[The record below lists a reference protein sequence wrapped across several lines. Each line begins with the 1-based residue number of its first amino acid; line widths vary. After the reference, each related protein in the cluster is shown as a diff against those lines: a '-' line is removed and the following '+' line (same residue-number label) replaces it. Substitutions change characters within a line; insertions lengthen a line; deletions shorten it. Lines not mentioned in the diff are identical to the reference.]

1 MKRHKLAPVSAGS
14 KKDEWV
20 GFHFDFDLKT
30 ILPAPNRISLFD
42 LKGDMQ
48 KGKKRTVRSL
58 RTRVSSRPAKR
69 VLSVELLWNP
79 TKKKPTE
86 SNYTLR
92 FWFFLGGIFSSRDRG
107 RRVSA
112 RTRWAC
118 ARGRRRRRR
127 TWTWRGRRRP
137 ARRSC
142 SCSWRWPCR
151 ARRPKRRTNAAAP
164 TTSAWRW
171 PWPRATPRT
180 PPGTK
185 TASTQLPSTPDAV
198 HPNGNHHSPAWI
210 YSVLPVFFNLRRF

>member
-92 FWFFLGGIFSSRDRG
+92 FWFFWGGFQFTGSRSESFGSDSMGMR
-107 RRVSA
+107 S
-112 RTRWAC
+112 
-118 ARGRRRRRR
+118 
-127 TWTWRGRRRP
+127 RP
-137 ARRSC
+137 
-142 SCSWRWPCR
+142 
-151 ARRPKRRTNAAAP
+151 AAAP
-164 TTSAWRW
+164 SDLDLARPQTAGEEELQLQLALAMSREEAEKEDERRRSDDVRLALAMAQSNAEDAARYKNSLNSTAIYTRC
-171 PWPRATPRT
+171 RAP
-180 PPGTK
+180 K
-185 TASTQLPSTPDAV
+185 WEPS
-198 HPNGNHHSPAWI
+198 
-210 YSVLPVFFNLRRF
+210 